1 MGLPKPFIRVE
12 CISTLASPHAEQ
24 KGNLKKGPSF
34 IIVDSCAG
42 VWAENTFFFS
52 LRKTKTLKMVMLTQL
67 QAFCKL
73 QSLQLIPFF
82 LLFQVANEELEAWMF
97 VLCVHAQL
105 ISGV

>member
-1 MGLPKPFIRVE
+1 
-12 CISTLASPHAEQ
+12 
-24 KGNLKKGPSF
+24 
-34 IIVDSCAG
+34 
-42 VWAENTFFFS
+42 
-52 LRKTKTLKMVMLTQL
+52 MVMLTQL

-105 ISGV
+105 ISRV